1 MDIPGLFR
9 HCGGRTPGPRARLGV
24 GPQRRQAPLP
34 GLGCARRGDC
44 GDHRR
49 HGIRRFGPGG
59 RDPAAG
65 IHLRGIHP
73 VGRSKS
79 RWAEV
84 FFTLLGEESFSY
96 AVMASHREG
105 AYSFSGVVKD
115 LNKDERP
122 VTGDS
127 DITVSISP
135 PPTPTPSPVP
145 TPTPSPTASPT
156 PVFSPTPEPTPIPTA
171 TDTPLPSPTPEPTET
186 PSPLPSPTPEPTAT
200 PSPLPSPTPEPT
212 ATPSPTATAS
222 PPPTPSATPGVS
234 STPEPA
240 IESSVLAVQPT
251 ASPTPKSVPMDRGTL
266 LAWAVL
272 LTVAG
277 TAIAAGLAIAL
288 ARLRRR

>member
-24 GPQRRQAPLP
+24 GPQRRQAPLQ

-79 RWAEV
+79 RWAEGFLHSAGGGELQLRRNGFPQGRRLLILRRGEGSEQRRAPSYGRLRYNGKHLAAAHTHAHTHAHAKSGSHPHTYSYGV
-84 FFTLLGEESFSY
+84 THPGTLANPRAY
-96 AVMASHREG
+96 RNTIAPAV
-105 AYSFSGVVKD
+105 AYSRAHRDAIAPAVAYS
-115 LNKDERP
+115 RA
-122 VTGDS
+122 
-127 DITVSISP
+127 
-135 PPTPTPSPVP
+135 
-145 TPTPSPTASPT
+145 TA
-156 PVFSPTPEPTPIPTA
+156 
-171 TDTPLPSPTPEPTET
+171 T

-222 PPPTPSATPGVS
+222 PPPHRLQRQASARPQNRLLNRPYSPFNPRPRRPRRACLWTGVRCLPG
-234 STPEPA
+234 
-240 IESSVLAVQPT
+240 LYC
-251 ASPTPKSVPMDRGTL
+251 
-266 LAWAVL
+266 
-272 LTVAG
+272 
-277 TAIAAGLAIAL
+277 
-288 ARLRRR
+288 